1 MQVILALAP
10 ELAGLHLG
18 GLRESQTGSLAP
30 LMNFFFLSILQR
42 LQCGPYVPSCSAC
55 TLLLLLVDVSLWKAS
70 ILPVVGLGFADRRD
84 SIHVTHVLG
93 QHMFVFHR
101 PKKLV
106 NIPAGVLFILV
117 ILHGSF
123 LIHDLLLQS
132 ISISDGFILISNM
145 RCRYLVNTQR
155 TQFWICLV

>member
-1 MQVILALAP
+1 M
-10 ELAGLHLG
+10 
-18 GLRESQTGSLAP
+18 
-30 LMNFFFLSILQR
+30 
-42 LQCGPYVPSCSAC
+42 
-55 TLLLLLVDVSLWKAS
+55 SLWKAS

-117 ILHGSF
+117 ILHGSI
-123 LIHDLLLQS
+123 LIHDLVLQS
-132 ISISDGFILISNM
+132 ISISDGLILISNM
-145 RCRYLVNTQR
+145 RCRYLVIHNELNSGSALSNYMQHTLLDTIAVKDAAIKMATSCQGVHFHSTR
-155 TQFWICLV
+155 TFADFVGHD